1 MIVDKYGNSI
11 RKSMWQVCAWG
22 IVVIC
27 MTFHKRPFDFFI
39 PLHIELTIF
48 KIARL

>member
-27 MTFHKRPFDFFI
+27 MTFHKHPFDF
-39 PLHIELTIF
+39 LYNTIHCT
-48 KIARL
+48 LS